1 MFSHKLTPDTE
12 LRLLEPRHAADVY
25 ALVDLNREHLG
36 RWLSWVGD
44 RRSAEDLA
52 AYIKQALHRFA
63 EDGSPYCGIWRQ
75 GTLAGTIDLMGTG
88 GRHRCAEIGYWLDA
102 AHEGQG
108 LVTLA
113 CRALVDHAFDKLNV
127 NRVEIRTE
135 PANTRSCAV
144 AQRLGFAEEGTLRQ
158 VIYLGMRFAD
168 RSVYAMLRDEWA
180 NQRTKITFAYPLA
193 PDVELRLLQ
202 PSDAQELFALADA
215 NRERLRPYMSWIEGT
230 TEVAHI
236 SGFIR
241 HAIQRMAD
249 QTEYH
254 WGIWYQGQIAGVI
267 GTLPIN
273 WPSRKVE
280 FGYWLGEQFQ
290 GKGLMTMACH
300 ALLAYLFNDLDL
312 NRAEIRL
319 NAINAPSRG
328 VAKRLGFS
336 YECTQRQAYRC
347 EDKPADIE
355 CYALLREEWEAQ
367 QCQA

>member
-1 MFSHKLTPDTE
+1 MFRYPLTPDTE
-12 LRLLEPRHAADVY
+12 LCLLEPRYAADVY
-25 ALVDLNREHLG
+25 ALVDRNREHLG
-36 RWLSWVGD
+36 RWLSWVDG
-44 RRSAEDLA
+44 RRSADDLA
-52 AYIKQALHRFA
+52 QYIKQALYRFA
-63 EDGSPYCGIWRQ
+63 EDGSPYCGIWHQ

-102 AHEGQG
+102 AHEGKG

-113 CRALVDHAFDKLNV
+113 CRALVDHAFNGLNV

-144 AQRLGFAEEGTLRQ
+144 AQRLGFTEEGTLRQ
-158 VIYLGMRFAD
+158 VIKLGTCYTD
-168 RSVYAMLRDEWA
+168 RTVYAMLRDEWP
-180 NQRTKITFAYPLA
+180 NQGTKITFAYPLA
-193 PDVELRLLQ
+193 PDAEIRLLQ
-202 PSDAQELFALADA
+202 PCDAETLYALADA
-215 NRERLRPYMSWIEGT
+215 NRERLRPYMSWIDGT

-236 SGFIR
+236 NGFIR
-241 HAIQRMAD
+241 HATQRMAD

-254 WGIWYQGQIAGVI
+254 WGIWYQGQIAGVV

-273 WPSRKVE
+273 WPSLKVE

-290 GKGLMTMACH
+290 GKGLMTMACRT
-300 ALLAYLFNDLDL
+300 LLAFLFNDLDL

-319 NAINAPSRG
+319 NAINAPSRA
-328 VAKRLGFS
+328 VAKRLGFT
-336 YECTQRQAYRC
+336 YECTQRQANWS
-347 EDKPADIE
+347 EGKPADIE